1 TTQASLTLHTT
12 ELAGLRQATD
22 TIAHS
27 LQALLERLP
36 SPPTA
41 APAPS
46 PPAEATSVPPFKAST
61 VSHTN
66 IPRPALPDAY
76 DGDRAAGERFLQ
88 SCITYIQLSGEA
100 FTSDVLKIA
109 WILSYMK
116 TGRAST
122 YVLRVFHCPGG
133 VNSFDDWEAFEKDF

>member
-1 TTQASLTLHTT
+1 MTQPVTSGAPLDASAPENEAWNRLLALETQVQTTQASLTLHTT

-41 APAPS
+41 APTLS

-66 IPRPALPDAY
+66 IPRPALSDAY
-76 DGDRAAGERFLQ
+76 D
-88 SCITYIQLSGEA
+88 
-100 FTSDVLKIA
+100 
-109 WILSYMK
+109 
-116 TGRAST
+116 
-122 YVLRVFHCPGG
+122 
-133 VNSFDDWEAFEKDF
+133 